1 MKLLEDEMG
10 CENLTPAKSIIKQ
23 VYTDTKIIKG
33 TRKLARSSKVDLE
46 NISNEVFLKMLQ
58 EMWDGIDL
66 TPKKDLVF
74 KTLEEYKRK
83 HHVRVNNAMHTSD
96 VLTSPTINV
105 TKPNTLQNAD
115 EVMAMAMNYTSPD
128 NNNRNP
134 TTIVGKPKCSLD
146 LEEGCKVP
154 EAAGLKWTDD
164 FFDDDAD
171 DLVAVF
177 DRKFMHMDAT
187 LNISSDVFIFL
198 FSSQLSCTDDYDKMI
213 QYGMTIIIANEIFPV
228 FMIILGFVILT
239 LYLKSLAGVFLLVL
253 DLICLGLSLYGSY
266 RVTNSYVRSLHLAVK
281 RDGICFVQDNHLES
295 FSLVAACRCC
305 DSIYKVSKRSHTI
318 PFDQITDITV
328 KDPGELN
335 KTGCCWLRV
344 PFYIVAIDTASS
356 DPEYYAKATMGL
368 CLPHEFQK
376 LVWAMKRHKGEE
388 ILRRT
393 EKNTAAM
400 CSAMMFD
407 NMMKYGMSP
416 VQPPVPGTIGGSG
429 NTAPTM
435 SVSTAS
441 TPSYDTTDDH
451 PCH

>member
-1 MKLLEDEMG
+1 MIAESLGVAIEDLTPKKEFIKKCLEEISEEDSGSTDDDSIPAENEIREAAKKLSLKVDLDVTTFKKFMKLLEDEMG

-46 NISNEVFLKMLQ
+46 NISNEVFFKMLQ

-83 HHVRVNNAMHTSD
+83 HHFRVNNSMHTSD
-96 VLTSPTINV
+96 VPTSPTINV

-115 EVMAMAMNYTSPD
+115 EVMAMAMNYTSPE

-305 DSIYKVSKRSHTI
+305 DSIYKVSKRSHTVSQKREMN
-318 PFDQITDITV
+318 F
-328 KDPGELN
+328 
-335 KTGCCWLRV
+335 
-344 PFYIVAIDTASS
+344 FSS
-356 DPEYYAKATMGL
+356 SL
-368 CLPHEFQK
+368 
-376 LVWAMKRHKGEE
+376 
-388 ILRRT
+388 
-393 EKNTAAM
+393 
-400 CSAMMFD
+400 
-407 NMMKYGMSP
+407 
-416 VQPPVPGTIGGSG
+416 
-429 NTAPTM
+429 
-435 SVSTAS
+435 
-441 TPSYDTTDDH
+441 
-451 PCH
+451 